1 MELARRSRGTPRLA
15 NRILKRV
22 RDFAQVKYDGEIT
35 LEVANTALDML
46 DVDKRG
52 LDQTDR
58 MILLTMIEKFNGG
71 PVGIETLSA
80 TIGEDSGTVEDVYEP
95 FLIKNGFIVRTQRGR
110 VVSEL
115 SYRHLGLEMPG

>member
-1 MELARRSRGTPRLA
+1 M
-15 NRILKRV
+15 
-22 RDFAQVKYDGEIT
+22 
-35 LEVANTALDML
+35 
-46 DVDKRG
+46 
-52 LDQTDR
+52 
-58 MILLTMIEKFNGG
+58 
-71 PVGIETLSA
+71 GIETLSA